1 VAVIQIP
8 RAQEL
13 KFDIMR
19 DANLGAPSTAALD
32 L

>member
-13 KFDIMR
+13 KFDVMR
-19 DANLGAPSTAALD
+19 DAKFGAPSTAALA